1 MQRQWLIDTGHL
13 SSLHNNQVNPDTQVP
28 QVARNRRT
36 RAVDSSVTFN
46 DGDTNGNGNANKQ
59 VQESKTPNETT
70 NLLEVESGIFYSLA
84 SLKNGPLSIIW
95 IIYVV

>member
-1 MQRQWLIDTGHL
+1 MRRQWLIDTSHL
-13 SSLHNNQVNPDTQVP
+13 SSLHKNQVNPDTQVP

-70 NLLEVESGIFYSLA
+70 NLLEVESGIFYSIA

-95 IIYVV
+95 IL